1 VWSTNSARDR
11 SFAFTI
17 VASTYSSS
25 GPAMKT
31 CLISDEGTRLGS
43 DGAAGQQQTNYR
55 EAIIALTVRH
65 AVPAVYPFRYFA
77 ARGGLM
83 SYGTDVAEVFWRAAA
98 YVDRILKGEKPGDL
112 PVQAP
117 TKYEL
122 GARPYGAADAR
133 RPRRR
138 GDRMKSP
145 LVHHAARRRAAITV
159 ARAALHTTGKMIGF
173 CDKQSKRLRCANRSC
188 GNAPFKLFDRQ
199 SVIML
204 LIPHAI
210 KKRTIREVVYDD
222 RWDRWLLALR
232 NGVH

>member
-98 YVDRILKGEKPGDL
+98 YVDRILKGSS
-112 PVQAP
+112 
-117 TKYEL
+117 
-122 GARPYGAADAR
+122 RC
-133 RPRRR
+133 
-138 GDRMKSP
+138 S
-145 LVHHAARRRAAITV
+145 AARRDYGRSRRAAHNGEND
-159 ARAALHTTGKMIGF
+159 RF
-173 CDKQSKRLRCANRSC
+173 LRQTEQKAEMRKSV
-188 GNAPFKLFDRQ
+188 LRQ
-199 SVIML
+199 
-204 LIPHAI
+204 
-210 KKRTIREVVYDD
+210 RTI
-222 RWDRWLLALR
+222 
-232 NGVH
+232 